1 MNSLRE
7 NILQEAATKN
17 QEFQSTSKSL
27 NSFLEKLPTNQ
38 INYSDDLSQIAAKQS
53 SQEVRRTPDHTER
66 GCFIL
71 SLRKNRASTPL
82 LFSLDCQ

>member
-27 NSFLEKLPTNQ
+27 NSFLDNLPTNQ
-38 INYSDDLSQIAAKQS
+38 INYNDDLSQITAKQR
-53 SQEVRRTPDHTER
+53 SQEVRLSSDHKKVWRIVESA
-66 GCFIL
+66 FFL
-71 SLRKNRASTPL
+71 
-82 LFSLDCQ
+82 